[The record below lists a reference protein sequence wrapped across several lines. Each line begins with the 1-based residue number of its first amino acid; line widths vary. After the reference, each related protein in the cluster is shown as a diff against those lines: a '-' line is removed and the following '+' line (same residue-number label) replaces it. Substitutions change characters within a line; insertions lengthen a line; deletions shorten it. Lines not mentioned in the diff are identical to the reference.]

1 MFFWHLGSLR
11 CNLIRQLVLN
21 VQFDPQSTNLC
32 YSGSRQF
39 VIKLQTLLGAVMEPT
54 GLVLKERVLS
64 SILLFKLLEL
74 MLTPV
79 LDPQDV
85 PFNTVERQ
93 EARVRETGND

>member
-1 MFFWHLGSLR
+1 
-11 CNLIRQLVLN
+11 
-21 VQFDPQSTNLC
+21 
-32 YSGSRQF
+32 
-39 VIKLQTLLGAVMEPT
+39 MEPT
-54 GLVLKERVLS
+54 GLVLKERVLCR
-64 SILLFKLLEL
+64 ILLFKLLEL